1 MLRASMKLL
10 TVTTALISVAGFAHA
25 AGFQLKEQ
33 GSALQG
39 LSFAGAT
46 AKADDLS
53 TVFFNPAG
61 MTRFK
66 GDHAEVNM
74 SYIVPSTQATL
85 NSVTATAAGS
95 PTLADGDGGD
105 AGGGAF
111 VPSAY
116 ALWSMSDDLKV
127 GLAVNAPFGLAT
139 EYDDGWAGRYYALK
153 SELKTVAISP
163 SIAYK
168 VNDKLSV
175 GGSIVFQQAEA
186 ELSQAVNMAAVG
198 LANGV
203 PPATAVTFAD
213 GISTVEGDDT
223 SFGYALGMLYEFD
236 EDSRI
241 GVSYRSKVKHTIKG
255 TVSVTNVP
263 APLAGAAALSTTG
276 GSADLTTPEIL
287 SVGGYHK
294 LNDKFAVMADLSWTN
309 WTRFDYLTVTDNNG
323 LVRSSVHENWKESYF
338 TAVGLEYFHNDQLTY
353 QFGVAYDTSPV
364 ADKHRTFR
372 IPDTN
377 RLWVSGGAK
386 YEIDDKSEVT
396 FGYTHIFAEN
406 VDVTEGAG
414 ITAADAPGKGVVSA
428 EFEANV
434 NILTL
439 GYKRKF

>member
-139 EYDDGWAGRYYALK
+139 EYDDG
-153 SELKTVAISP
+153 
-163 SIAYK
+163 
-168 VNDKLSV
+168 
-175 GGSIVFQQAEA
+175 
-186 ELSQAVNMAAVG
+186 
-198 LANGV
+198 
-203 PPATAVTFAD
+203 
-213 GISTVEGDDT
+213 
-223 SFGYALGMLYEFD
+223 
-236 EDSRI
+236 
-241 GVSYRSKVKHTIKG
+241 
-255 TVSVTNVP
+255 
-263 APLAGAAALSTTG
+263 
-276 GSADLTTPEIL
+276 
-287 SVGGYHK
+287 
-294 LNDKFAVMADLSWTN
+294 
-309 WTRFDYLTVTDNNG
+309 
-323 LVRSSVHENWKESYF
+323 
-338 TAVGLEYFHNDQLTY
+338 
-353 QFGVAYDTSPV
+353 
-364 ADKHRTFR
+364 
-372 IPDTN
+372 
-377 RLWVSGGAK
+377 
-386 YEIDDKSEVT
+386 
-396 FGYTHIFAEN
+396 
-406 VDVTEGAG
+406 
-414 ITAADAPGKGVVSA
+414 
-428 EFEANV
+428 
-434 NILTL
+434 
-439 GYKRKF
+439 